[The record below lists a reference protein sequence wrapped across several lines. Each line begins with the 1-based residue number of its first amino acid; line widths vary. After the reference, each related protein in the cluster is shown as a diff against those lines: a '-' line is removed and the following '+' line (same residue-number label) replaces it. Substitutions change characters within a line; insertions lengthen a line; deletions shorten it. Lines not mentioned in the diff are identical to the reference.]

1 MIDIEKNSYE
11 LGLPSYILYS
21 IQINLENF
29 NNSDETYIAIAL
41 YDRNFIYFFYCEKT
55 DIRICIMSEL
65 ENPFCPISKSKLFLN
80 IKQQREEIEK
90 LFEKINLFIENKNK
104 VKEKE
109 NKKEEEDKKED
120 EEIKE
125 DNKEEEKGED
135 NKEED
140 NKEEEKKEEEKKEE
154 VKKEEEKKEEEK
166 KTDINPEK
174 EISTPTGSVIK
185 SGIDSLLENGGRVLI
200 FTPNPCYHGYGSTIP
215 REKIIKDKK
224 NPFYPQNKIYFDLA
238 EKANDNRITVDQFIF
253 MCKEYDLSTLSIVS
267 NLSGGYIEYYNYT
280 EDNNIL
286 NSLFEKMH
294 YDLTRII
301 SRSNFNDCKFM
312 IRLSEGV
319 NCFEILGPFNNKI
332 AEGFQIGFCDPDYCF
347 YYSLRIHDTLKVG
360 SKIHVQIACL
370 YNDNFNMRYLR
381 IFNSTYEV
389 SDNVEKIYSYCD
401 VDALTKAILLREI
414 SISYKNGFSDVRKN
428 LEDRII
434 NSFKYYRVKEKKN
447 TSAGQLILPFSINY
461 LPLYINS
468 FIKKDILK
476 KIDFNDKSCLDEI
489 NKIIALR
496 FKFMRIPIYSIVK
509 FLYPKFYRIDN
520 ILNYDEMTVSKNSL
534 IDNIGLL
541 NEEYGIIQK
550 PYLLP
555 LSKDNIDFDSAYLI
569 DNGEFITIFIFNEI
583 DNQFYNSIF
592 GVDTF
597 EEIIENGINSLN
609 EENDD
614 ELNRRILNIIS
625 QLRKENFGSYQPI
638 RLFFFNNEDIKN
650 PQLTNLLIEDEVNN
664 ECNYSDYLTQI
675 YKKIQ
680 YKII

>member
-11 LGLPSYILYS
+11 LNLPSYILYS
-21 IQINLENF
+21 IKINLEYF
-29 NNSDETYIAIAL
+29 NNSDETHIAIAL

-55 DIRICIMSEL
+55 DIRISIMSEL
-65 ENPFCPISKSKLFLN
+65 DNPFCPISKSKLFLN
-80 IKQQREEIEK
+80 IKNQREEIEK
-90 LFEKINLFIENKNK
+90 LFEKVNTFIENKNK
-104 VKEKE
+104 VKEE
-109 NKKEEEDKKED
+109 EKKEEE
-120 EEIKE
+120 
-125 DNKEEEKGED
+125 NKEEEL
-135 NKEED
+135 KEEEKKEEEI
-140 NKEEEKKEEEKKEE
+140 KEEEKKEEEKKEE
-154 VKKEEEKKEEEK
+154 EKKEEEKKEEEK
-166 KTDINPEK
+166 KEENKKEEEK
-174 EISTPTGSVIK
+174 KEDDSQKTISTPTGAVIK

-200 FTPNPCYHGYGSTIP
+200 FTPNPCHHGFGSSIP

-224 NPFYPQNKIYFDLA
+224 NPFYPQNKIYLDLA

-253 MCKEYDLSTLSIVS
+253 MCNEYDLSTLSIVS
-267 NLSGGYIEYYNYT
+267 NLSGGHVEYYNYT

-286 NSLFEKMH
+286 NSHFEKMH

-301 SRSNFNDCKFM
+301 SRPNFNDCKFM

-347 YYSLRIHDTLKVG
+347 YYSLRIHDNLKVG

-370 YNDNFNMRYLR
+370 YNDDFNMRYLR

-401 VDALTKAILLREI
+401 VDALTKAFLLREI
-414 SISYKNGFSDVRKN
+414 SLTYKSDFSNVRKN

-447 TSAGQLILPFSINY
+447 TSAGQLILPFSINF

-468 FIKKDILK
+468 FIKKGLLT
-476 KIDFNDKSCLDEI
+476 KIDFKDNSCFDEI
-489 NKIIALR
+489 NKIISLR
-496 FKFMRIPIYSIVK
+496 FKFMRIPVYSIVK

-520 ILNYDEMTVSKNSL
+520 ILNYNEMNISKNSL
-534 IDNIGLL
+534 IENIGLL
-541 NEEYGIIQK
+541 NEQYGIIQK

-569 DNGEFITIFIFNEI
+569 DNGEFISIFIFNEI
-583 DNQFYNSIF
+583 DNNFYNSIF
-592 GVDTF
+592 GVETF
-597 EEIIENGINSLN
+597 EEILESGVNSLN

-625 QLRKENFGSYQPI
+625 QLRKENFGLFQPI
-638 RLFFFNNEDIKN
+638 RLFLFNNEDIKN